1 MNEQEI
7 LKIGRNMT
15 RHEKEQIPYEEYL
28 AAAIASAKKD
38 GIDMSTMKRRLNELI
53 EAQSMKELGYE

>member
-1 MNEQEI
+1 
-7 LKIGRNMT
+7 MT